1 MSSMLKKRK
10 REKTTKT
17 NDIDE
22 KEDIEMN
29 INNNLIDNEKLETNK
44 IDIIEKQ
51 ENFLQGKKNHLL
63 SFEIILKINFKIY
76 YYC

>member
-1 MSSMLKKRK
+1 MLKKRK
-10 REKTTKT
+10 RAKTTKK

-51 ENFLQGKKNHLL
+51 ENFLQGKKKY
-63 SFEIILKINFKIY
+63 FIF
-76 YYC
+76 

>member
-1 MSSMLKKRK
+1 MLKKRK
-10 REKTTKT
+10 RAKTTKK

-29 INNNLIDNEKLETNK
+29 INNNLVDNEKLETNK

-51 ENFLQGKKNHLL
+51 ENFLQGKKKIFYLL
-63 SFEIILKINFKIY
+63 K
-76 YYC
+76 

>member
-1 MSSMLKKRK
+1 MLKKRK

-51 ENFLQGKKNHLL
+51 ENFLQGKKT
-63 SFEIILKINFKIY
+63 IY
-76 YYC
+76 YLLK

>member
-10 REKTTKT
+10 RAKTTKK

-29 INNNLIDNEKLETNK
+29 INNNLVDNEKLETNK

-51 ENFLQGKKNHLL
+51 ENFLQGKKKY
-63 SFEIILKINFKIY
+63 FIF
-76 YYC
+76 

>member
-1 MSSMLKKRK
+1 MLKKRK
-10 REKTTKT
+10 RAKTTKK

-29 INNNLIDNEKLETNK
+29 INNNLVDNEKLETNK

-51 ENFLQGKKNHLL
+51 ENFLQGKKKY
-63 SFEIILKINFKIY
+63 FIF
-76 YYC
+76 